1 MSEPET
7 RTEDEEKKEIRG
19 GRNLILLGVIS
30 TLIAISTSLIS
41 LYIYHKSGDI
51 YLDCS
56 MPGADCPSAHSNSE
70 ENKTDEAYE
79 FSDSGEITTKS
90 LEEFLKEY
98 NSASEKLRKISE
110 PFSGEPLSDESL
122 GI

>member
-1 MSEPET
+1 MNEQPH
-7 RTEDEEKKEIRG
+7 G
-19 GRNLILLGVIS
+19 GRNLMVLGLCSII
-30 TLIAISTSLIS
+30 IALATSLVS

-70 ENKTDEAYE
+70 ENKTDEAYK

-110 PFSGEPLSDESL
+110 PFSGEPLLDESL